1 MNHCK
6 YSLEQ
11 SFRIMYVHMFR
22 FVSFVLCL
30 VSYVF
35 RGYVSFGIM
44 SFGIKS
50 HSGLCRLGFSLG
62 IMSCLELCHLRY
74 RYRNSFVTMSFG
86 ILSVHHKND
95 LNMFRSERI

>member
-1 MNHCK
+1 MNHCE

-11 SFRIMYVHMFR
+11 SFRIMCTC
-22 FVSFVLCL
+22 FVLCL
-30 VSYVF
+30 SSYVLCL
-35 RGYVSFGIM
+35 M
-44 SFGIKS
+44 SFGVMF

-95 LNMFRSERI
+95 LNMFSSERI